1 MFVRNLGNVGAE
13 AEEEEMDKGVVN
25 PVPQYL
31 GIKTCVVDR
40 IFEVRE
46 RERERREKTWKK
58 GRNGHVQHSINR
70 RIIERSV

>member
-13 AEEEEMDKGVVN
+13 ADEEEMDKGVVN

-46 RERERREKTWKK
+46 RERERERGEKKTWKE
-58 GRNGHVQHSINR
+58 GMAMSNIQ
-70 RIIERSV
+70 